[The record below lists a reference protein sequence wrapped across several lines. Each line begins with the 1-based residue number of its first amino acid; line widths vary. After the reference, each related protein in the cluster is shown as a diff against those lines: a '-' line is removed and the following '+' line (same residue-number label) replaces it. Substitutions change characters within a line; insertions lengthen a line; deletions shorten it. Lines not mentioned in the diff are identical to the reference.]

1 MATVH
6 LIVNSG
12 FFHICKNIYENL
24 PLTVAQIRK
33 PGALYRNS
41 AGLLFYCC
49 FSTTTIPGC
58 TVESKRAFAVSS
70 ERSGMVFNTQKCS
83 TQREEP
89 RLREAGQVM
98 QETEY
103 SVHPERLADSMPFQ
117 GLLKAP
123 GFAGGPDCR
132 AGWCYIKKHTEGRA
146 LYEREDLSFH

>member
-1 MATVH
+1 
-6 LIVNSG
+6 
-12 FFHICKNIYENL
+12 
-24 PLTVAQIRK
+24 
-33 PGALYRNS
+33 
-41 AGLLFYCC
+41 
-49 FSTTTIPGC
+49 
-58 TVESKRAFAVSS
+58 
-70 ERSGMVFNTQKCS
+70 MVFNTQKCS
-83 TQREEP
+83 TKREEP

-103 SVHPERLADSMPFQ
+103 SVPPERLAGSMPFQ